1 MTSFR
6 QSESGTVG
14 ILGGQTL
21 SDPGMK
27 IGEGGTSSVVIK
39 LTLPAKKATENY
51 LEELASKLEQE
62 SFDDTIEAL
71 NKAITDSSELSD
83 LQDNVQVNM
92 TSEGI
97 RIQIVDR
104 EGGARFRQ
112 YGRARPR
119 TI

>member
-112 YGRARPR
+112 YGRARPQ